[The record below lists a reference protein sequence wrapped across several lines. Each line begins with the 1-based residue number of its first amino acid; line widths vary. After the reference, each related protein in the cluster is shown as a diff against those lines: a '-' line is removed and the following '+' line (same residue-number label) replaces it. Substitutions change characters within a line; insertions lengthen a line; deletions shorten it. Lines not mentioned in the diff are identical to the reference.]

1 MSQLLL
7 LKTLNN
13 DYITRNVRTVEKYV
27 ETHTVKLLVLFEDSS
42 VLVYDNNT
50 LLLNIRIG
58 GIQ

>member
-1 MSQLLL
+1 MSELLM
-7 LKTLNN
+7 LKSLGN
-13 DYITRNVRTVEKYV
+13 DYLIKSVKAVEKYV
-27 ETHTVKLLVLFEDSS
+27 ETHHTQLSVLISDNA